1 MHCRHQSLDHLA
13 QKSETQ
19 SLPFLESWMVMLVE
33 ETRYKA
39 TCFGPIIPGYEA
51 YCVPLDSLHHV
62 DALLEVWVPDDGSV
76 LQERSDDC

>member
-1 MHCRHQSLDHLA
+1 MHFRHQSLDHLVH
-13 QKSETQ
+13 KSETQ
-19 SLPFLESWMVMLVE
+19 SLLVE

-39 TCFGPIIPGYEA
+39 TCFGPIVPGYEA
-51 YCVPLDSLHHV
+51 YCIPLNSLHHV